1 MHLLLSFAGETSTW
15 STSTRRAQVV
25 LKLNLEA
32 HSCCLICV
40 QVYPEPNSWWV
51 SASSIFWISDLLVF
65 LCWRPNTDQFCFSMC
80 LKGQDFRGVLDWGL
94 VKGCSPRG
102 WVGTAQVS
110 QGTGHSTTPDRV
122 PETFGQCSQ
131 VNSGI
136 CGVSCAG
143 REARLWSSLWVHSI
157 LLLLF
162 YYSAIPRERPF
173 LKI

>member
-1 MHLLLSFAGETSTW
+1 MVNINKKSSSGSEVKLGSSLLLFDMCPGLSRTKFLVSFSLKHLLDIRPPRVSL
-15 STSTRRAQVV
+15 
-25 LKLNLEA
+25 LKA
-32 HSCCLICV
+32 
-40 QVYPEPNSWWV
+40 W
-51 SASSIFWISDLLVF
+51 
-65 LCWRPNTDQFCFSMC
+65 NTDQFCFSMC

-102 WVGTAQVS
+102 WVGTAQIS

-143 REARLWSSLWVHSI
+143 RKARLWWSLWVHSI
-157 LLLLF
+157 PLLLF